1 MDKDEKKKSV
11 KTRIVSAAW
20 QLFYE
25 KGYDQTTVD
34 DIIALSGTSKG
45 SFYYYFSTKDELL
58 GTLSNVLD
66 DFYEELAARM
76 EPSMNS
82 FDKLL
87 YLNEKAH
94 EMIEKKIPLDLLTS
108 LYSTQLTFKGNR
120 HLLDKNRV
128 YYQLIT
134 EIAEE
139 GQKRGEIRT
148 DKPVSEIVRYYS
160 DVYKRQVFCD
170 KDTLYRRGRA
180 DRGRERG
187 FSPGCAYFSRIVLS
201 YRR

>member
-1 MDKDEKKKSV
+1 MNEDSTKKSI

-58 GTLSNVLD
+58 ETLSNVLD
-66 DFYEELAARM
+66 DFYEELSGKM

-87 YLNEKAH
+87 YLNEKTH
-94 EMIEKKIPLDLLTS
+94 EMIEKKVPIDLLAS
-108 LYSTQLTFKGNR
+108 LYSTQLTAKGNR
-120 HLLDKNRV
+120 HLLDKNRI
-128 YYQLIT
+128 YYRLIT
-134 EIAEE
+134 EITEE
-139 GQKRGEIRT
+139 GQRRGEIRQ

-160 DVYKRQVFCD
+160 LCE
-170 KDTLYRRGRA
+170 RA
-180 DRGRERG
+180 LISDWCLNQGSYSLSSYTKEYM
-187 FSPGCAYFSRIVLS
+187 PVMMAYFRQKLEG
-201 YRR
+201 

>member
-1 MDKDEKKKSV
+1 MNKDSTKKSI

-58 GTLSNVLD
+58 ETLSNVLD
-66 DFYEELAARM
+66 DFYEELAGKM

-94 EMIEKKIPLDLLTS
+94 EMIEKKVPIDLLAS
-108 LYSTQLTFKGNR
+108 LYSTQLTAKGNR

-128 YYQLIT
+128 YYRLIT
-134 EIAEE
+134 EITEE
-139 GQKRGEIRT
+139 GQRRGEIRQ

-160 DVYKRQVFCD
+160 LCE
-170 KDTLYRRGRA
+170 RA
-180 DRGRERG
+180 LISDWCLNQGSYSLSSYTKEYM
-187 FSPGCAYFSRIVLS
+187 PVMMAYFRQESEG
-201 YRR
+201 

>member
-1 MDKDEKKKSV
+1 MNKDSTKKSI

-58 GTLSNVLD
+58 ETLSNVLD
-66 DFYEELAARM
+66 DFYEELAGKM

-94 EMIEKKIPLDLLTS
+94 EMIEKKVPIDLLAS
-108 LYSTQLTFKGNR
+108 LYSTQLTAKGNR

-128 YYQLIT
+128 YYRLIT
-134 EIAEE
+134 EITEE
-139 GQKRGEIRT
+139 GQRRGEIRQ

-160 DVYKRQVFCD
+160 LCE
-170 KDTLYRRGRA
+170 RA
-180 DRGRERG
+180 LISDWCLNQGSYSLSSYTKEYM
-187 FSPGCAYFSRIVLS
+187 PVMMAYFRQKLEG
-201 YRR
+201 

>member
-1 MDKDEKKKSV
+1 MDKEGKKKSV

-160 DVYKRQVFCD
+160 LCE
-170 KDTLYRRGRA
+170 RA
-180 DRGRERG
+180 LITDWCLNQGSYSLHAYTKEYM
-187 FSPGCAYFSRIVLS
+187 PVMLAYFRQKSEEA
-201 YRR
+201 

>member
-1 MDKDEKKKSV
+1 MEKEGKKKSV
-11 KTRIVSAAW
+11 KIRIVSAAW

-66 DFYEELAARM
+66 DFYEELAAKM

-160 DVYKRQVFCD
+160 LCE
-170 KDTLYRRGRA
+170 RA
-180 DRGRERG
+180 LITDWCLNQG
-187 FSPGCAYFSRIVLS
+187 SYSLHAYTKEYMPVMLS
-201 YRR
+201 YFRQKSEEAEW

>member
-139 GQKRGEIRT
+139 GQKR
-148 DKPVSEIVRYYS
+148 
-160 DVYKRQVFCD
+160 
-170 KDTLYRRGRA
+170 
-180 DRGRERG
+180 
-187 FSPGCAYFSRIVLS
+187 
-201 YRR
+201 

>member
-1 MDKDEKKKSV
+1 MNKDSTKKSI

-58 GTLSNVLD
+58 ETLSNVLD
-66 DFYEELAARM
+66 DFYEELAGKM
-76 EPSMNS
+76 ESSMNS

-94 EMIEKKIPLDLLTS
+94 EMIEKKVPIDLLAS
-108 LYSTQLTFKGNR
+108 LYSTQLTAKGNR

-128 YYQLIT
+128 
-134 EIAEE
+134 
-139 GQKRGEIRT
+139 
-148 DKPVSEIVRYYS
+148 
-160 DVYKRQVFCD
+160 
-170 KDTLYRRGRA
+170 
-180 DRGRERG
+180 
-187 FSPGCAYFSRIVLS
+187 
-201 YRR
+201 

>member
-1 MDKDEKKKSV
+1 MNKDSTKKSI

-58 GTLSNVLD
+58 ETLSNVLD
-66 DFYEELAARM
+66 DFYEELAGKM

-94 EMIEKKIPLDLLTS
+94 EMIEKKVPIDLLAS
-108 LYSTQLTFKGNR
+108 LYSTQLTAKGNR
-120 HLLDKNRV
+120 NLLDKNRV
-128 YYQLIT
+128 YYRLIT
-134 EIAEE
+134 EITEE
-139 GQKRGEIRT
+139 GQRRGEIRQ

-160 DVYKRQVFCD
+160 LCE
-170 KDTLYRRGRA
+170 RA
-180 DRGRERG
+180 LISDWCLNQGSYSLSSYTKEYM
-187 FSPGCAYFSRIVLS
+187 PVMMAYFRQKLEG
-201 YRR
+201 

>member
-1 MDKDEKKKSV
+1 MDKEGKKKSV

-66 DFYEELAARM
+66 DFYEELAAKM

-160 DVYKRQVFCD
+160 LCE
-170 KDTLYRRGRA
+170 RA
-180 DRGRERG
+180 LITDWCLNQG
-187 FSPGCAYFSRIVLS
+187 SYSLHAYTKEYMPVMLS
-201 YRR
+201 YFRQKSEEA

>member
-1 MDKDEKKKSV
+1 MNKDSTKKSI

-58 GTLSNVLD
+58 ESLSNVLD
-66 DFYEELAARM
+66 DFYEELAGKM

-94 EMIEKKIPLDLLTS
+94 EMIEKKVPIDLLAS
-108 LYSTQLTFKGNR
+108 LYSTQLTAKGNR

-128 YYQLIT
+128 YYRLIT
-134 EIAEE
+134 EITEE
-139 GQKRGEIRT
+139 GQRRGEIRQ

-160 DVYKRQVFCD
+160 LCE
-170 KDTLYRRGRA
+170 RA
-180 DRGRERG
+180 LISDWCLNQGSYSLSSYTKEYM
-187 FSPGCAYFSRIVLS
+187 PVMMAYFRQKLEG
-201 YRR
+201 

>member
-1 MDKDEKKKSV
+1 MDKEGKKKSV

-58 GTLSNVLD
+58 GTLYNVLD
-66 DFYEELAARM
+66 HFYEELADRM

-160 DVYKRQVFCD
+160 LCE
-170 KDTLYRRGRA
+170 RA
-180 DRGRERG
+180 LITDRCLNQGSYSLHAYTKEYM
-187 FSPGCAYFSRIVLS
+187 PVMLAYFRQKSEEA
-201 YRR
+201 

>member
-1 MDKDEKKKSV
+1 MNKDSTKKSI

-58 GTLSNVLD
+58 ETLSNVLD
-66 DFYEELAARM
+66 DFYEELAGKM
-76 EPSMNS
+76 ESSMNS

-94 EMIEKKIPLDLLTS
+94 EMIEKKVPIDLLAS
-108 LYSTQLTFKGNR
+108 LYSTQLTTKGNR

-128 YYQLIT
+128 YYRLIT
-134 EIAEE
+134 EITEE
-139 GQKRGEIRT
+139 GQRRGEIRQ

-160 DVYKRQVFCD
+160 LCE
-170 KDTLYRRGRA
+170 RA
-180 DRGRERG
+180 LISDWCLNQGSYSLSSYTKEYM
-187 FSPGCAYFSRIVLS
+187 PVMMAYFRQKLEG
-201 YRR
+201 

>member
-1 MDKDEKKKSV
+1 MDKEEKKKSV

-160 DVYKRQVFCD
+160 LCE
-170 KDTLYRRGRA
+170 RA
-180 DRGRERG
+180 LITDWCLNQGSYSLHAYTKEYM
-187 FSPGCAYFSRIVLS
+187 PVMLAYFRQKSEEA
-201 YRR
+201 

>member
-160 DVYKRQVFCD
+160 LCE
-170 KDTLYRRGRA
+170 RA
-180 DRGRERG
+180 LITDWCLNQGSYSLHAYTKEYM
-187 FSPGCAYFSRIVLS
+187 PVMLAYFRQKSEEA
-201 YRR
+201 